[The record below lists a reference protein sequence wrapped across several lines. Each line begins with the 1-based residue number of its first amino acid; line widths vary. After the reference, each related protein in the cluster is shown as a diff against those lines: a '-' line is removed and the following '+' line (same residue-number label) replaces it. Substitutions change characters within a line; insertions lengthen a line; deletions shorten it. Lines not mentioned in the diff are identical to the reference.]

1 VNISQ
6 HAMITTRLRFDQ
18 PEEWKW

>member
-1 VNISQ
+1 VTISQ

-18 PEEWKW
+18 AEEWKW